1 MGMKE
6 NGYTDLGGT
15 GAVFLTTHWS
25 LVEQAGS
32 DEALVGSLL
41 EKYWKPVYCYLR
53 RQGYHNEDAKDLTQ
67 GFFQDI
73 VLGHDLIG
81 KADQS
86 KGRFRSYLLMALD
99 RYLINVRQKET
110 AQRRIPKDRLAALD
124 ALEVSELP
132 AAISEA
138 SPEESFN
145 YAWVSTLLEEVL
157 QQLESQCQS
166 DGTST
171 HWYLFRERVLLPILD
186 GASPCSLSQLC
197 ARYGVEDT
205 TKASNMIVTVKRRFR
220 TILQKR
226 LRSLVTSDEQV
237 REEWEEIRRFFPA
250 VAQDQED
257 LR

>member
-1 MGMKE
+1 MSMKE

-53 RQGYHNEDAKDLTQ
+53 RQGYPNEDAKDLTQ
-67 GFFQDI
+67 GFFHEI
-73 VLGHDLIG
+73 VLGHDLIE
-81 KADQS
+81 KADRS

-99 RYLINVRQKET
+99 RYLINVRQEET
-110 AQRRIPKDRLAALD
+110 AQKRIPTDRLAALEAMD
-124 ALEVSELP
+124 VSELP
-132 AAISEA
+132 AALAELN
-138 SPEESFN
+138 PEESFN

-157 QQLESQCQS
+157 EQLEGQCHS

-171 HWYLFRERVLLPILD
+171 HWYLFRDRVLLPILD
-186 GASPCSLSQLC
+186 GARPSSLSQLC
-197 ARYGVEDT
+197 AKYGVENT
-205 TKASNMIVTVKRRFR
+205 AKASNMIVTVKRRFR

-226 LRSLVTSDEQV
+226 VRNLVASDEQV

-250 VAQDQED
+250 VAQDEED